1 MVNAHGGEMSVV
13 GLDRG
18 FRELA
23 AAGVIERVPRLY
35 AAQTAGCAPLPSDA
49 PVEHPDTVCGPLEV
63 PDPAGR
69 RYALA
74 ATEET
79 DGGAVA
85 VSDERLLAA
94 ATGLTER
101 GVPVSATGGA
111 APAALEELELSIGPD
126 ETVVVIDP
134 ASVDREA
141 DLLRSYLM
149 SKGI

>member
-1 MVNAHGGEMSVV
+1 MVPTGHGTILV
-13 GLDRG
+13 GLHRG
-18 FRELA
+18 FRELVT
-23 AAGVIERVPRLY
+23 AGATERVPRLY
-35 AAQTAGCAPLPSDA
+35 AAQAAGCAPLVDA

-63 PDPAGR
+63 PDPAGG

-74 ATEET
+74 ATNET

-94 ATGLTER
+94 ATELTER

-111 APAALEELELSIGPD
+111 ALAALEELSIAPE

-134 ASVDREA
+134 VSVDREA
-141 DLLRSYLM
+141 DLLRSHLM

>member
-1 MVNAHGGEMSVV
+1 MAPTGHGTTLV
-13 GLDRG
+13 GLHRG
-18 FRELA
+18 FRELVV
-23 AAGVIERVPRLY
+23 AGATERVPRLY
-35 AAQTAGCAPLPSDA
+35 AAQAAGCAPLVDDA
-49 PVEHPDTVCGPLEV
+49 PIEHPDTVCGPLEV
-63 PDPAGR
+63 PDPAGG

-111 APAALEELELSIGPD
+111 ALAALEELSIAPA

-134 ASVDREA
+134 VSVDREA
-141 DLLRSYLM
+141 DLLRSHLM